1 MWRDET
7 RAIRPCPLHQLART
21 GRYGPGCAGVRTADL
36 GRTFTYAENGTAYG
50 AEEYLP
56 GRRVR
61 WSFLDGQC
69 KAGFWWEEAG
79 QICFAYED
87 NPEPQCWRFFMG
99 EAGLVA
105 HYTSSD
111 DAAPL
116 YEVGQSSDPLLCLG
130 PETGV

>member
-1 MWRDET
+1 MRSALFALALCTSLPAQADTALDAQAFE
-7 RAIRPCPLHQLART
+7 QLT
-21 GRYGPGCAGVRTADL
+21 L

-105 HYTSSD
+105 HYTSND

>member
-1 MWRDET
+1 MRSALFALALCTSLPAQADTALDAQAFE
-7 RAIRPCPLHQLART
+7 QLT
-21 GRYGPGCAGVRTADL
+21 L

-87 NPEPQCWRFFMG
+87 NPDPQCWRFFMG

-105 HYTSSD
+105 HYTSND

>member
-1 MWRDET
+1 MRHALFALALCTSLPAQADTALDAQAFE
-7 RAIRPCPLHQLART
+7 QLT
-21 GRYGPGCAGVRTADL
+21 L

>member
-1 MWRDET
+1 MRSALFALALCTSLPAQADTALDAQAFE
-7 RAIRPCPLHQLART
+7 QLT
-21 GRYGPGCAGVRTADL
+21 L

-111 DAAPL
+111 DTAPL

>member
-1 MWRDET
+1 MLFALALCTSLPAQADTALDAQAFE
-7 RAIRPCPLHQLART
+7 QLT
-21 GRYGPGCAGVRTADL
+21 L

-87 NPEPQCWRFFMG
+87 NPDPQCWRFFMG

>member
-1 MWRDET
+1 MRHVLFALALCTSLPAQADTALDAQAFE
-7 RAIRPCPLHQLART
+7 QLT
-21 GRYGPGCAGVRTADL
+21 L

>member
-1 MWRDET
+1 MRSALFALALCTSLPAQADTALDAQAFE
-7 RAIRPCPLHQLART
+7 QLT
-21 GRYGPGCAGVRTADL
+21 L

-105 HYTSSD
+105 HYTSND

-130 PETGV
+130 AETGV

>member
-1 MWRDET
+1 MRSALFALALCTSLPAQADTALDAQAFE
-7 RAIRPCPLHQLART
+7 QLT
-21 GRYGPGCAGVRTADL
+21 L